1 MEQRFPTALYF
12 AGLVVEIIVRL
23 PYERQRRRIPKT
35 DQRVTRA
42 EGSVLAGLFAG
53 GVVIPVIY
61 SATSWLD
68 GANYRL
74 LPRAQ
79 VRAAGLGT
87 GFLAAA
93 LWLFWRAQCDL
104 GTNWSPSL
112 EIGAEH
118 TLTTD
123 GIYRTIRHPMYASQ
137 VLFALAQA
145 LLLHNWIAGLAG
157 LVAFLPFYL
166 VRVPREERMML
177 DHFGDAYRAY
187 AAQTGRIVPRFH
199 R

>member
-1 MEQRFPTALYF
+1 MMEQFPKAVYF

-23 PYERQRRRIPKT
+23 PYERERRRIAKT
-35 DQRVTRA
+35 DRRVTGA
-42 EGSVLAGLFAG
+42 ERGVLAGLLFG

-61 SATSWLD
+61 SATVWLNF
-68 GANYRL
+68 ANYRL
-74 LPRAQ
+74 SPRA
-79 VRAAGLGT
+79 RART
-87 GFLAAA
+87 GGIGAVLLAAA
-93 LWLFWRAQCDL
+93 LWVFWRAHRDL

-123 GIYRTIRHPMYASQ
+123 GIYRAIRHPMYASQ
-137 VLFALAQA
+137 VLYALAQA

-166 VRVPREERMML
+166 IRVPREERMML
-177 DHFGDAYRAY
+177 DHYGDAYRAY
-187 AAQTGRIVPRFH
+187 SAQTGRIVPRL
-199 R
+199 RR